1 MDAGKMEYRQLG
13 RSGMKVSALCMGT
26 MQFGWTADEN
36 TSFRILDIAFE
47 RGINFIDTANV
58 YSKWVDGNPGG
69 VSESIIGN
77 WLRQR
82 KGRREKIVIA
92 TKVRASMGET
102 PNDEGLSRRHI
113 LQEIEKS
120 LTRLGTDY
128 VDLYQLHWPDE
139 TTPIEE
145 TLRSLDD
152 LVHQGLI
159 RYIGCS
165 NFKAWQLVQ
174 VLWTSDKHNLA
185 SFVSLQPHYNLVHRD
200 EYERE
205 LEDVCT
211 QYSIGVIPYSP
222 LAGGYLTGK
231 YMQSEGL
238 PKGSRAETSDR
249 IQTYISDNRSNEILR
264 GLLQL
269 SEEKE
274 STPSRIALGWLLSRP
289 AVSSAIIGPKNE
301 EQLIDNLACL
311 ELQLD
316 SADLARLDVLSA
328 AGEDS

>member
-1 MDAGKMEYRQLG
+1 MEVGKMEYRGLG
-13 RSGMKVSALCMGT
+13 RSGMMVSALCMGT

-36 TSFRILDIAFE
+36 ESLRILDIAYE
-47 RGINFIDTANV
+47 RGINFIDTANI

-69 VSESIIGN
+69 VSEAIIGN

-82 KGRREKIVIA
+82 KGQREKIVLA
-92 TKVRASMGET
+92 TKVRGSTGET

-113 LQEIEKS
+113 LQEVKKS

-139 TTPIEE
+139 STPIEE

-174 VLWTSDKHNLA
+174 ALWTSDKHNLA

-200 EYERE
+200 EYERD

-211 QYSIGVIPYSP
+211 QYGIGVTPYSP

-231 YMQSEGL
+231 YKQSKGL

-249 IQTYISDNRSNEILR
+249 IRTYIADNRSDEILR
-264 GLLQL
+264 GLIQL
-269 SEEKE
+269 S
-274 STPSRIALGWLLSRP
+274 
-289 AVSSAIIGPKNE
+289 
-301 EQLIDNLACL
+301 
-311 ELQLD
+311 
-316 SADLARLDVLSA
+316 
-328 AGEDS
+328 

>member
-26 MQFGWTADEN
+26 MQFGWTADED